1 MSARPGMPVG
11 VASMGP
17 AATDPLAPSP
27 SRALSE
33 HRIIGPDD
41 EPTAAATLLVNS
53 VSLAISKQGSVAVLT
68 VQNNNVGHAFPSG
81 SRFAREVWIEWSEQ
95 LANGSWEVRSG
106 ALLPPGG
113 FVQNESI
120 PRIEFH
126 DALSTPLATEA
137 TITAVRAI
145 ESGQSR
151 EFSIPVRAGTT
162 ALRARLRYR
171 AQSFALLEVLNVLHA
186 LSPPIEIA
194 TAEIPW

>member
-17 AATDPLAPSP
+17 AAMDPLAPSP

-33 HRIIGPDD
+33 HRIIGPS
-41 EPTAAATLLVNS
+41 AASILLVNS
-53 VSLAISKQGSVAVLT
+53 ASLVIRKNAAMAVLT

-81 SRFAREVWIEWSEQ
+81 SRFARDVWIEWSEQ
-95 LANGSWEVRSG
+95 LADGRWEVRSG
-106 ALLPPGG
+106 ALSPVGG
-113 FVQNESI
+113 FVQSESI

-145 ESGQSR
+145 DSGQSK
-151 EFSIPVRAGTT
+151 EFSIPVRPGTT
-162 ALRARLRYR
+162 AVRARLRYR
-171 AQSFALLEVLNVLHA
+171 AQSFALLEVLNLLNA